1 MAKQRLHR
9 GRFQS
14 QGNGIEESVSWSL
27 VKPITKLQADSSIAK
42 LKTKLTPAERS
53 ARIKCFEIAYEFVR
67 RVPSYGI
74 SAFFKHSCVPFPP
87 VKDIRVDID
96 VLAGTAFIDD

>member
-9 GRFQS
+9 GRFQA
-14 QGNGIEESVSWSL
+14 QGNGTERSVPWSL

-42 LKTKLTPAERS
+42 LESKLTPAERL
-53 ARIKCFEIAYEFVR
+53 ARIKCFEKAYKFVR
-67 RVPSYGI
+67 RAPSYGI
-74 SAFFKHSCVPFPP
+74 SAFFKHSFVPFPP
-87 VKDIRVDID
+87 IKDVRVDID